1 MDLLQLPDAVRPAAI
16 WRSAGAMARVLA
28 LAGCAAMLAG
38 CYTTNTVPSGL
49 ANDYR
54 LRHPIAIKE
63 GVRTVQ
69 LFVGSRRGGLSP
81 DQRADVLA
89 FANTWRREAT
99 GGILI
104 ELPAG
109 TRNELAAA
117 NAVHEVRSILSAVGI
132 PPQAVE
138 VRAYRTADPSKL
150 GTVRLNYP
158 TMTAE
163 AGPCGL
169 WPHDLGPTT
178 DREHNENVPFHNFGC
193 ATQRNFAAMVDNKAD
208 LVQPRGETP
217 PYTGRRT
224 TVLDKYHR
232 GESSATTYPD
242 TEKGKISDVGK

>member
-1 MDLLQLPDAVRPAAI
+1 MTSQQVPAAP
-16 WRSAGAMARVLA
+16 RAPMRRGAAAMLRALA
-28 LAGCAAMLAG
+28 VAGCAFALSG
-38 CYTTNTVPSGL
+38 CYTNQTVPSGL

-69 LFVGSRRGGLSP
+69 LLIGSKRGGLTP
-81 DQRADVLA
+81 DQRADVMA
-89 FANTWRREAT
+89 FASSWRRDAT
-99 GGILI
+99 GGIVI

-117 NAVHEVRSILSAVGI
+117 NAVHEVRAVLSAAGV
-132 PPQAVE
+132 PPQVVE
-138 VRAYRTADPSKL
+138 VRSYRTADAEKL
-150 GTVRLNYP
+150 GALRLNFP

-169 WPHDLGPTT
+169 WPYDLGPTY
-178 DREHNENVPFHNFGC
+178 DREHNENVPYYNLGC

-208 LVQPRGETP
+208 LLQPRGEVP

-224 TVLDKYHR
+224 AVMDKYHR
-232 GESSATTYPD
+232 GESPATTYTD
-242 TEKGKISDVGK
+242 TDKAKISDVGK

>member
-1 MDLLQLPDAVRPAAI
+1 MRRSTAALV
-16 WRSAGAMARVLA
+16 RVLA
-28 LAGCAAMLAG
+28 VAGCAATLGG
-38 CYTTNTVPSGL
+38 CFTNQSVPSGL

-69 LFVGSRRGGLSP
+69 LLIGSKRGGLTP

-104 ELPAG
+104 DLPAG

-117 NAVHEVRSILSAVGI
+117 NAVHEVRAILSAAGV
-132 PPQAVE
+132 PAQAVE
-138 VRAYRTADPSKL
+138 VRSYRTADAEKMGP
-150 GTVRLNYP
+150 VRLNYP

-169 WPHDLGPTT
+169 WPYDLGPTYN
-178 DREHNENVPFHNFGC
+178 REHNENVPYYNLGC

-208 LVQPRGETP
+208 LVQPRGEVP
-217 PYTGRRT
+217 PYMGRRT

-232 GESSATTYPD
+232 GENSATTYPD
-242 TEKGKISDVGK
+242 ADKAKISDVGK